1 MENNLAYYETMY
13 LVSPAI
19 NENVTLQIIEKYQ
32 SFLTEKGCCP
42 IVQNRGRRHLKYPI
56 KKHDDATYI
65 QVNFYGNTNILQGLN
80 REFALDEDVLRHVTF
95 RVNN

>member
-13 LVSPAI
+13 LVSPTI
-19 NENVTLQIIEKYQ
+19 SENLTLQTIENYQ

-56 KKHDDATYI
+56 KKCDDATYI
-65 QVNFYGNTNILQGLN
+65 QVNFYANESVLAGLD
-80 REFALDEDVLRHVTF
+80 RKFALDEDVLRHMTF